1 MLTACRWSVEHM
13 HLPQGRVDLEEL
25 GKYFQLLNSVS
36 RQFRREALD
45 LILRIQDVE
54 KSRQM
59 PRSFDLGKVDFR
71 HAEHVTIPVLVAPK
85 WPLE

>member
-1 MLTACRWSVEHM
+1 M